1 MSEKCTAYLT
11 VAGRD
16 YECDRDDP
24 PHRGLAHSNKEAE
37 ALWVSHDERQWIH
50 RMQWAA
56 GVVGIDE

>member
-16 YECDRDDP
+16 YECDRDDA
-24 PHRGLAHSNKEAE
+24 PHRGLAHSNREAE

-50 RMQWAA
+50 RIQWAA
-56 GVVGIDE
+56 GQ